1 MRKRQKRNRTALSL
15 NYHGLGVEDCT
26 GSTHP
31 RTQHGPVRG
40 RLMLRMVP
48 GVFSSLRL
56 CQTTDGKDAEH
67 ERDRKEFSECLV
79 HARRHFQIGV
89 WLITDMPTHPTDA
102 TTLAY

>member
-15 NYHGLGVEDCT
+15 NYDGLGVENCT
-26 GSTHP
+26 GRTHP
-31 RTQHGPVRG
+31 RTKQCPVRG
-40 RLMLRMVP
+40 RLMLSMVS

-67 ERDRKEFSECLV
+67 ERDRKEFSECLA
-79 HARRHFQIGV
+79 HARRHFPIGV
-89 WLITDMPTHPTDA
+89 WLITDMPTHTTDP